1 MGAAGAYPDSVWRA
15 DDDAAD
21 PDPAATA
28 NPTDLG
34 VAEPGVEVVH
44 AADSERDRLRAA
56 AAALGGPSPSLHFA
70 DDADAAIDVTT
81 AHPAS
86 LPQFITGRSTML
98 SNLFRDEVAMRMA
111 RLAAEK
117 ITAKHVEL
125 RNVRAID
132 AVRLAVGV
140 ATWTTAGERF
150 DRAGAAAPA
159 RHPPAPDHHSS
170 S

>member
-1 MGAAGAYPDSVWRA
+1 MGVVPAPIDVNSPAIPRNSEDACPVGAAGAYPDSVWRA

-44 AADSERDRLRAA
+44 AADSNSATGCAPQPQRF
-56 AAALGGPSPSLHFA
+56 GGPSPLLHFA

-86 LPQFITGRSTML
+86 LPQFITG
-98 SNLFRDEVAMRMA
+98 LFDVA
-111 RLAAEK
+111 
-117 ITAKHVEL
+117 VES
-125 RNVRAID
+125 V
-132 AVRLAVGV
+132 
-140 ATWTTAGERF
+140 
-150 DRAGAAAPA
+150 P
-159 RHPPAPDHHSS
+159 
-170 S
+170 